1 MLYDNIPKGIRIKEL
16 NEGVNNGKTRQ
27 HSFLGATSKQLLHY
41 VDVSLDNCT
50 DTVLIRFGIND
61 ISNSISDASKL
72 ILNIID
78 MVKKCRKFGVK
89 HMFVSGLLHVKRIKI
104 QILQDIQKELLS
116 VCKEMQ
122 VHFADNIR
130 NRVLNLIKEGL
141 HLLDAGRRLL
151 ANNFVDNVNNF
162 LSVMHR
168 PSLFS

>member
-1 MLYDNIPKGIRIKEL
+1 
-16 NEGVNNGKTRQ
+16 
-27 HSFLGATSKQLLHY
+27 
-41 VDVSLDNCT
+41 
-50 DTVLIRFGIND
+50 
-61 ISNSISDASKL
+61 
-72 ILNIID
+72 

-89 HMFVSGLLHVKRIKI
+89 HMLVSGLLHVKRIKI
-104 QILQDIQKELLS
+104 EILQDIQKELLS

-122 VHFADNIR
+122 VHFVDNRR

-141 HLLDAGRRLL
+141 HLLDAGKMLL